1 MHDKN
6 KYIIHMKNSRQ
17 ALNHELLFKKAH
29 RVKFNQKVWLKPYIK
44 TNVELRKNQ
53 KMSWKKIYSS

>member
-1 MHDKN
+1 MHDEN
-6 KYIIHMKNSRQ
+6 KYVIYMKNSRQ

-44 TNVELRKNQ
+44 INVDLRKNQ
-53 KMSWKKIYSS
+53 KMT

>member
-1 MHDKN
+1 MYDKN

-44 TNVELRKNQ
+44 INVELRKNQ
-53 KMSWKKIYSS
+53 NMTWEKIF